1 MHFRSEHGAAPAPG
15 ITHGR
20 RKDRTTDELIGLV
33 RGLLADGMVVQQ
45 EAEFLARWLAE
56 KREFLNHY
64 PFNVLH
70 DRLSEALIDGVLD
83 DDEARDLAELFLR
96 LSSNE
101 DATIEAVVT
110 GRASSS
116 LPVTKPEPVV
126 VFPERVFVVTGV
138 FDFGNRRQV
147 TSTIEERGGRVSGSV
162 SGVTNFLVVGNQG
175 SDDWMHSSFGRKIE
189 AAIERGVYVVSERHW
204 HAHL

>member
-1 MHFRSEHGAAPAPG
+1 MFFRSDNGAAPAPG

-45 EAEFLARWLAE
+45 EAQFLARWLE
-56 KREFLNHY
+56 DKREFLGSY
-64 PFNVLH
+64 PFDILYS
-70 DRLSEALIDGVLD
+70 RLSDALVDGVLD
-83 DDEARDLAELFLR
+83 EDESNDLADLFLR

-101 DATIEAVVT
+101 NATVEAVVA
-110 GRASSS
+110 GKASSS
-116 LPVTKPEPVV
+116 LPITRPEPVI
-126 VFPERVFVVTGV
+126 VFPEQVFVVTGV
-138 FDFGNRRQV
+138 FDFGNRKQV
-147 TSTIEERGGRVSGSV
+147 TACIQERGGRVSSSI
-162 SGVTNFLVVGNQG
+162 SGLTNYLVVGNQG

-189 AAIERGVYVVSERHW
+189 AAIDHGVHVVIESHW